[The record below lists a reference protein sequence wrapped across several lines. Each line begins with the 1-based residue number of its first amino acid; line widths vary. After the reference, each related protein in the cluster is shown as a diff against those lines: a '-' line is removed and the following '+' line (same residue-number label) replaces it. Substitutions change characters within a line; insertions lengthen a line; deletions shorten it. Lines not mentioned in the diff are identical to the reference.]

1 MAQATQFVVLNT
13 TKLGDK
19 SIVVHAL
26 SRDLG
31 RRSFI
36 ASAGRGAALF
46 QPMNI
51 LDAEVLE
58 NRKSELWR
66 IRGVA
71 PAYPLGGIRGNIH
84 KNSITLFLGE
94 LLFRSIK
101 EGAYEEGLYDWCVSR
116 ILTLDSMPGNFAN
129 FHLLFL
135 LELASALGFSP
146 SVEDILPFA
155 EENASKIPLLLQ
167 APVEEFMLV
176 PLSGRERS
184 EIADSL
190 LRYLSYHLEYPLNIK
205 SLRVLSELYR

>member
-1 MAQATQFVVLNT
+1 MQWEKRNLWELSFCIKPCIRVFIYTTSCNCRDCNIHGQRIISHLAQ
-13 TKLGDK
+13 
-19 SIVVHAL
+19 
-26 SRDLG
+26 
-31 RRSFI
+31 RRS
-36 ASAGRGAALF
+36 
-46 QPMNI
+46 
-51 LDAEVLE
+51 
-58 NRKSELWR
+58 
-66 IRGVA
+66 
-71 PAYPLGGIRGNIH
+71 IH